1 MPQPDVSNEL
11 AQLYRNVFSTNEG
24 KVVLFH
30 MLEELGFHQ
39 IIQTEEERIMKNYA
53 MRLIFLIG
61 GGRLDQSSVTIF
73 LNSLMRQPL
82 PEEEKRE
89 E

>member
-1 MPQPDVSNEL
+1 MEQPDVSNEL
-11 AQLYRNVFSTNEG
+11 SQLYRNVFSSNEG

-39 IIQTEEERIMKNYA
+39 IIQTEEEKVLKNYA
-53 MRLIFLIG
+53 MRLLEIVG
-61 GGRLDQSSVTIF
+61 GGRLDQLSVTTF

-82 PEEEKRE
+82 LEERKE
-89 E
+89 